1 MSGLT
6 GHGDR
11 KYTTGSR
18 LATSAGRGWNGLLAE
33 RWHHG
38 AGRLAD
44 VEPRETEV
52 VVLIDGRL
60 RVRRRGDGRLQDHT
74 AAPGTVWLCPAGIP
88 EDMIRL
94 DGEISESVHIYI
106 PAAPLSASAL
116 EEFDIDPAA
125 VRLRYDGGFRDPVI
139 EQIGRAVLAE
149 LKEPGPG
156 SGLLMET
163 MGAALGAYL
172 LRHYSNRSAAA
183 TPLPRADGALDRRR
197 LHRITEYITGNLQR
211 NLTLEELATEACLSR
226 YHFARAF
233 KAAVGVTPHRFVV
246 EQRVARARD
255 LLGDGDLSLAEI
267 AARCGFSSQAH
278 FTRAFRDATGVTPGA
293 YRAGL
298 H

>member
-6 GHGDR
+6 GHGDE

-33 RWHHG
+33 RWHHA
-38 AGRLAD
+38 AGHLAD

-74 AAPGTVWLCPAGIP
+74 AGPGTVWLCPAGIP

-94 DGEISESVHIYI
+94 DGEICESVHIYI
-106 PAAPLSASAL
+106 PASPLSASAL
-116 EEFDIDPAA
+116 EEFDIDPAKT
-125 VRLRYDGGFRDPVI
+125 RLRYDGGFRDPVI
-139 EQIGRAVLAE
+139 EQIGRTVLAE
-149 LKEPGPG
+149 LKQPGPG
-156 SGLLMET
+156 GGLLVET

-172 LRHYSNRSAAA
+172 LRHYSNRAAGA
-183 TPLPRADGALDRRR
+183 LPPPRAEGALDHRR
-197 LHRITEYITGNLQR
+197 LRRITDYISSNLHET
-211 NLTLEELATEACLSR
+211 LTLEDLATEACLSR

-233 KAAVGVTPHRFVV
+233 KAAVGTTPHRFVV

-255 LLGDGDLSLAEI
+255 LLGDETLPLADV

-293 YRAGL
+293 FRAGL
-298 H
+298 N